1 MKTADLYIRVSTDE
15 QADKGY
21 SQRSQE
27 DVLRRYCET
36 ANIKVRK
43 VIYEDHSAKTFI
55 RPEWTKLLTDLKKHK
70 GKTELL
76 LFTKWDRFSRNA
88 SDAYF
93 MISVLKKLGIEPI
106 AIEQPLDTSVPEN
119 KMMLAVY
126 LTAPEIENDRRG
138 LNTFYGIR
146 QAKKEGRW
154 MGYAPIGYKNKAHEN
169 GKKYIAIDEP
179 NASLMKWAFEVVSEG
194 QFAATQV
201 LKLAREKGLVCSKNN
216 FLTAMRNPCYMG
228 KIRLDAFKNESACF
242 VPGIHEPLISEA
254 MFYKVQDVI
263 DGRVRQNMGQLIYV
277 PEMLP
282 LRGFL
287 QCPNCSRLL
296 TGSATKGR
304 NNYFHYYHCSS
315 ACGIRFRAE
324 IVNDCF
330 VAELQK
336 YKLRRPMG
344 TIYSRVVHDQF
355 HNMTRATI
363 DHRRKLVTSVT
374 EQNNRLSK
382 ARELLLMNDIDGDDY
397 KILKKDCEDRIVRLE
412 AELREIVEKPII
424 KIDLDEI
431 VEKAVFTFE
440 NIDSIYVKADITK
453 KREIIGS
460 MFPEKMCFDG
470 KVHRTGKVNEAMALS
485 HLIMSKLKGKK
496 NGAKSLEFDLPH
508 EG

>member
-27 DVLRRYCET
+27 DVLRRYCEVNNLT
-36 ANIKVRK
+36 VRK

-55 RPEWTKLLTDLKKHK
+55 RPEWSKLLADLKKHK
-70 GKTELL
+70 GKTNLL

-88 SDAYF
+88 SDAYY
-93 MISVLKKLGIEPI
+93 MISVLKKLGIEPV

-154 MGYAPIGYKNKAHEN
+154 MGVAPIGYKNKTHEN
-169 GKKYIAIDEP
+169 GKKYIAINEP
-179 NASLMKWAFEVVSEG
+179 GASLIKWAFETVAEG
-194 QFAATQV
+194 FYAAGQV
-201 LKLAREKGLVCSKNN
+201 LIAAREKGLVCSKNN
-216 FLTAMRNPCYMG
+216 FLTALRNPCYMG
-228 KIRLDAFKNESACF
+228 KIRLAAFKNEPACF
-242 VPGIHEPLISEA
+242 VPGLHEPLISEA
-254 MFYKVQDVI
+254 LFYKVQDVM
-263 DGRVRQNMGQLIYV
+263 DGRVRQSGKQIYV

-287 QCPNCSRLL
+287 KCPNCSRLL

-315 ACGIRFRAE
+315 SCGTRYRAE
-324 IVNDCF
+324 MVNDCF

-336 YKLRRPMG
+336 YKLKRPMG
-344 TIYSRVVHDQF
+344 TIYCRVVHDQF
-355 HNMTRATI
+355 HNMSRATI
-363 DHRRKLVTSVT
+363 DHRRSLVTSVT

-382 ARELLLMNDIDGDDY
+382 ARELLLLNDIDGDDY
-397 KILKKDCEDRIVRLE
+397 KIIKKDCEDRIIRLE
-412 AELREIVEKPII
+412 AELREIAEKPVIN
-424 KIDLDEI
+424 IDLDEI
-431 VEKAVFTFE
+431 VNKAVLTFE
-440 NIDSIYVKADITK
+440 NIDSIYLKGDIAK

-460 MFPEKMCFDG
+460 MFPEKIVFDG
-470 KVHRTGKVNEAMALS
+470 KEHRTGKLNEAMALS
-485 HLIMSKLKGKK
+485 HLINSKLKGKK